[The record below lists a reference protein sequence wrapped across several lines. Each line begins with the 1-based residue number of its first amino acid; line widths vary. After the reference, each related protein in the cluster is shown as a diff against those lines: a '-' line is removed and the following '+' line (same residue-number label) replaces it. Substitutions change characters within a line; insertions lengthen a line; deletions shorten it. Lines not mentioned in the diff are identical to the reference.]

1 VIDRE
6 FAVGGSP
13 SIKISLRSGRVRVET
28 GDAGTV
34 RVMVD
39 TRDPSFEVTQRG
51 DAIFASGER
60 GGRADITVHAPTM
73 IDTEVATASADVEV
87 VAPVGRLEVASASG
101 DISFD
106 TATRLQAK
114 SASGEVR
121 GNEVYGESRCVTAS
135 GDIRIGTVGERADLS
150 TASGDITIDQCRGS
164 LSVAS
169 LSGDIRVG
177 RHTGPDLNAKSMS
190 GGVRLGIPPRTRLDL
205 DANTLSGRV
214 SLPSTS
220 PSTEPPEREMSVRVR
235 LVSGNLTI
243 ERVD

>member
-1 VIDRE
+1 
-6 FAVGGSP
+6 
-13 SIKISLRSGRVRVET
+13 
-28 GDAGTV
+28 
-34 RVMVD
+34 
-39 TRDPSFEVTQRG
+39 
-51 DAIFASGER
+51 
-60 GGRADITVHAPTM
+60 
-73 IDTEVATASADVEV
+73 
-87 VAPVGRLEVASASG
+87 VGRLEVASASG

-106 TATRLQAK
+106 TATRLQTK